1 MKALLKP
8 IVWVCLFF
16 FAYQSTYAQALKI
29 MSYNCRMSGQ
39 MTGYSVKEYA
49 VFIRK
54 YNPDVVMLQEIDYNT
69 KRNKNQDFTT
79 QLAAELGLFSVF
91 GKAMDTGGGEY
102 GVAILSKYPFVYIN
116 NKTFEG
122 IDGAKEPRTLLYV
135 DIQEPGT
142 SDVIRIGNDS
152 PGSFDRPD
160 KERNGTNRLMS
171 GLVREIPRHCWGEI
185 LMPGPTLM

>member
-29 MSYNCRMSGQ
+29 MSYNCRMSGE

-122 IDGAKEPRTLLYV
+122 IDGKPKN
-135 DIQEPGT
+135 PG
-142 SDVIRIGNDS
+142 RYY
-152 PGSFDRPD
+152 
-160 KERNGTNRLMS
+160 M
-171 GLVREIPRHCWGEI
+171 
-185 LMPGPTLM
+185 

>member
-91 GKAMDTGGGEY
+91 GKAMDTGENMGWLSFQN
-102 GVAILSKYPFVYIN
+102 ILLFISITK
-116 NKTFEG
+116 
-122 IDGAKEPRTLLYV
+122 LLKV
-135 DIQEPGT
+135 
-142 SDVIRIGNDS
+142 
-152 PGSFDRPD
+152 
-160 KERNGTNRLMS
+160 
-171 GLVREIPRHCWGEI
+171 
-185 LMPGPTLM
+185 

>member
-29 MSYNCRMSGQ
+29 MSYNCRMSGE

-102 GVAILSKYPFVYIN
+102 WSSYPFKIS
-116 NKTFEG
+116 FC
-122 IDGAKEPRTLLYV
+122 LY
-135 DIQEPGT
+135 Q
-142 SDVIRIGNDS
+142 
-152 PGSFDRPD
+152 
-160 KERNGTNRLMS
+160 
-171 GLVREIPRHCWGEI
+171 
-185 LMPGPTLM
+185 

>member
-122 IDGAKEPRTLLYV
+122 YRRSQRTPDTIICRYS
-135 DIQEPGT
+135 GT
-142 SDVIRIGNDS
+142 GNFRRNQDRNDS
-152 PGSFDRPD
+152 PGSFDGPD
-160 KERNGTNRLMS
+160 KECNG
-171 GLVREIPRHCWGEI
+171 
-185 LMPGPTLM
+185 

>member
-1 MKALLKP
+1 MGMPFL
-8 IVWVCLFF
+8 

-29 MSYNCRMSGQ
+29 MSYNCRMSGE

-122 IDGAKEPRTLLYV
+122 IDGGQRTPDAIICRYS
-135 DIQEPGT
+135 GT
-142 SDVIRIGNDS
+142 GNFRRNQDRNDS

-160 KERNGTNRLMS
+160 KECNGRTD
-171 GLVREIPRHCWGEI
+171 
-185 LMPGPTLM
+185 